1 MGAGAAQCPGRAPW
15 HPMATASSTR
25 CVVSERQP
33 SPHRLLHPTTA
44 GGNAF
49 LEASLGM
56 RNDTMGVPCAG
67 GTCAASPWA
76 AALPFL
82 LAQTH
87 HGWGLWRAALTP
99 SSRLHT
105 HPKPQS
111 CPQRPRGV
119 GPGGA
124 PSATPCSHHSPA
136 EGKARR
142 GRRPPVRLLLNRDA
156 EHSPAQESSCHSGRC
171 HIPLQRPRSSPW
183 YCCPS
188 HRQTPRP
195 RPPQPGT
202 FPRGTSPS
210 LLPTPPAPHPSQH
223 LPHSPLPTSSS
234 LPHPREPPHGPRD
247 PRAACPTHRGLAGPR
262 AMTPISADE
271 GSARATRYICPR
283 SREMRAALCRPA
295 QGTSSLRGPLSIP
308 TGAAPQLRLEAG
320 ADPWCGC
327 ASVLRAPAALR
338 PPCKA
343 QIVECQ
349 DPHAVSTQEGQS
361 IPRERARRSVRGHL
375 RGGQRGVEQQRGP
388 EPVELR
394 QRQLAVLGR
403 LRVREGP
410 VGSGGG
416 GMAELPGE

>member
-1 MGAGAAQCPGRAPW
+1 MLFWKRVWGCETTRWECRAREGPAPPHHGPLPSLSCWHRPTAAVEGGADPLLTAPSPPQAPGLSPASPQCRPWRGSLSRTAFPPQSRRRRGETGATGTSAFIAQPGHGA
-15 HPMATASSTR
+15 
-25 CVVSERQP
+25 QP
-33 SPHRLLHPTTA
+33 ST
-44 GGNAF
+44 G
-49 LEASLGM
+49 EQ
-56 RNDTMGVPCAG
+56 
-67 GTCAASPWA
+67 
-76 AALPFL
+76 LPL
-82 LAQTH
+82 
-87 HGWGLWRAALTP
+87 
-99 SSRLHT
+99 
-105 HPKPQS
+105 
-111 CPQRPRGV
+111 
-119 GPGGA
+119 
-124 PSATPCSHHSPA
+124 
-136 EGKARR
+136 
-142 GRRPPVRLLLNRDA
+142 
-156 EHSPAQESSCHSGRC
+156 GRC

-183 YCCPS
+183 YRCPS
-188 HRQTPRP
+188 HRQAPWP

-202 FPRGTSPS
+202 FPRGTRPS

-234 LPHPREPPHGPRD
+234 LPHPREPPRGPRD
-247 PRAACPTHRGLAGPR
+247 PRAACPTHRGVAGPR

-283 SREMRAALCRPA
+283 SRAALCRPA

-343 QIVECQ
+343 QIAERGPQCQ

-361 IPRERARRSVRGHL
+361 IPRERARRSTRGHL

-394 QRQLAVLGR
+394 QRQLAVLG
-403 LRVREGP
+403 
-410 VGSGGG
+410 
-416 GMAELPGE
+416 